1 MHGARILVAAVAA
14 ALSLQGIVEAE
25 AQSAAD
31 FRTREYYAGGFLT
44 PLDFASVYAQGITG
58 QGVMVGVVDSGIDA
72 SHPELIDRI
81 AYGWDFNH
89 DVPIRPGEN
98 HALGD
103 HGTHVNG
110 IIGAERNGYGM
121 HGVAFG
127 ATLVP
132 TLYYDVE
139 NYADVDLL
147 AYRNWHYLAD
157 LGVPIINN
165 SIGYDN
171 CDKIPGIRCN
181 VTEFTAADA
190 EALWPRTL
198 EAFRYVTERD
208 VLMVMAAGNASQ
220 PSTGVIAGIPYL
232 FPEFERNWLA
242 VAALDVMGFLADYS
256 NRCGVSM
263 DWCVSAP
270 GFAWSTIPVDLDPAR
285 PYAVMEGT
293 SMAAPVVSGVAA
305 LVKEVYP
312 WFTAHDLQQ
321 TILTT
326 AIDVGPEGVDPYY
339 GWGIVNPG
347 RAVQGYG
354 MFVETT
360 FLDTRGYDST
370 FSNDISGSGGLVKL
384 GEGTLSLTG
393 DSVYLG
399 TTFVEEGGLAVQG
412 SITSEVVVERSGT
425 LSGNGEV
432 GPTWIGAGGT
442 IAPGNSVGVLTVAG
456 DYVQQAGGTYEFEFD
471 AGSGDQIRVGGRAF
485 LDGTLAM
492 VALDRDFSLGTEYDL
507 LLADAGITGGFSE
520 IVGPSAFLGGDVAY
534 GPGGATLTLVQSRS
548 FADAAATRNEAS
560 VGRALDTLAAGEIQ
574 NDFLLLPTL
583 DAASAVLGALS
594 GEINPSAKT
603 VMINDST
610 LVRDAVFGRLTSAAS
625 SPVRSGAT
633 LAGIGEATVFA
644 QGFGAWG
651 SISGDGNAAGLDSDT
666 GGFLI
671 GADAELQPAWRLGLL
686 GGYSRTTFESDSAAG
701 SGNTSTVHLALYSG
715 GVVGPVR
722 LRGGAAYG
730 WSSVETARSVVFPE
744 MAGSSASYDA
754 TTGQL
759 FGEVGYGI
767 AAGKAELEPFAGLA
781 YVSLNTDGFTE
792 QSGPMALSAE
802 SGDTDTGFT
811 TLGLRAS
818 SAFDLGTAKA
828 GVKGMLGWRHA
839 FNDIVPTTTYHVV
852 ADSAGFEVAGLPVAE
867 DALVLDLG
875 LGVGLA
881 KAARLDVSYS
891 GQYGDGV
898 AAQALK
904 GSLGWSF

>member
-1 MHGARILVAAVAA
+1 MHGAHIWLAASVAVVC
-14 ALSLQGIVEAE
+14 SLTGIEGAG
-25 AQSAAD
+25 AQSADD
-31 FRTREYYAGGFLT
+31 FRTREYSAGGFLA
-44 PLDFASVYAQGITG
+44 PLDLASVYAQGITG
-58 QGVMVGVVDSGIDA
+58 KGVLVGVVDSGIDA
-72 SHPELIDRI
+72 GHPEFAGRFVD
-81 AYGWDFNH
+81 GWEFN
-89 DVPIRPGEN
+89 DGVPILPGQMKD
-98 HALGD
+98 LGS

-110 IIGAERNGYGM
+110 IIGAARDGYGM
-121 HGVAFG
+121 HGVAYG

-132 TLYYDVE
+132 TAFVYTPSLDE
-139 NYADVDLL
+139 ADII
-147 AYRNWHYLAD
+147 AFQNWNYLAD
-157 LGVPIINN
+157 IGVPIMNN
-165 SIGYDN
+165 SIGFDD
-171 CDKIPGIRCN
+171 CEAVPRRCN
-181 VTEFTAADA
+181 VTDHSVAQVEAIWPQSMAALRHATARDA
-190 EALWPRTL
+190 
-198 EAFRYVTERD
+198 
-208 VLMVMAAGNASQ
+208 LMVFAAGNDSEPHA
-220 PSTGVIAGIPYL
+220 GVLAGLPYL
-232 FPEFERNWLA
+232 LPEFEQNWLSV
-242 VAALDVMGFLADYS
+242 VALGEDGLLADYS
-256 NRCGVSM
+256 NLCGVAM
-263 DWCVSAP
+263 GWCIAAP
-270 GFAWSTIPVDLDPAR
+270 GYASSAIPVWMRPEL
-285 PYAVMEGT
+285 PYAIKDGT
-293 SMAAPVVSGVAA
+293 SMATPVVSGVAA

-326 AIDVGPEGVDPYY
+326 ATDLGPEGVDSIY
-339 GWGIVNPG
+339 GWGVVNPG

-354 MFVETT
+354 MFVETA
-360 FLDTRGYDST
+360 FLDTRGYDAT
-370 FSNDISGSGGLVKL
+370 FSNDISGPGGLVKR

-393 DSVYLG
+393 DSFYLG

-412 SITSEVVVERSGT
+412 SIISEVVVERSGT

-442 IAPGNSVGVLTVAG
+442 IAPGNSIGVLTVAG

-507 LLADAGITGGFSE
+507 LLADAGVTGGFSE

-560 VGRALDTLAAGEIQ
+560 VGRALDTLGAGEIR

-583 DAASAVLGALS
+583 DAASSVLGALS

-610 LVRDAVFGRLTSAAS
+610 LVRDAVFGRLTSAEG

-633 LAGIGEATVFA
+633 LAGIGDATVFA

-666 GGFLI
+666 GGFLV

-686 GGYSRTTFESDSAAG
+686 GGYSRTTFESDDFAG

-715 GVVGPVR
+715 GAVGAVR

-730 WSSVETARSVVFPE
+730 WSSVETARSVTFPE

-781 YVSLNTDGFTE
+781 YVSLDTDGFTE
-792 QSGPMALSAE
+792 EGGPMALWAE
-802 SGDTDTGFT
+802 SGDTATGFT

-818 SAFDLGTAKA
+818 SAFDLGPAKA

-839 FNDIVPTTTYHVV
+839 FNDIVPTTTYQF
-852 ADSAGFEVAGLPVAE
+852 AAGSAGFEVAGLPVAE
-867 DALVLDLG
+867 NALVLDLG

-881 KAARLDVSYS
+881 KAARLDLSYA
-891 GQYGDGV
+891 GQYGDGIS
-898 AAQALK
+898 AQALK